1 MADSTDENQSQFV
14 EDADENKG
22 IIDRDWVGG
31 VYGLYIFHVYDIIWT
46 NVCGCI
52 AYCSALLT

>member
-1 MADSTDENQSQFV
+1 VADSTDENQSQFV

-31 VYGLYIFHVYDIIWT
+31 VYGLYIFHVYDII
-46 NVCGCI
+46 
-52 AYCSALLT
+52 